1 MGKTSLTLAIIGMI
15 GFNNAIAH
23 DVWLEHKNSDYELVY
38 GHVGELETLEPEK
51 VRVIRGYSACGQEM
65 AISTTSSEE
74 SMQVKPASNPGMITV
89 DYDNGFW
96 SKIGP
101 SEWENRSKRHYPDY
115 FEASH
120 SLKFN
125 KNIMAWHDSFSN
137 PVGQRLE
144 ITPMESTVKASK
156 DNQIPLLV
164 LHQGEPLA
172 GAVVEV
178 HGFDDSF
185 KTNGQGYVSVPV
197 NKDNSL
203 QYIAA
208 YHRYKMPGHLDADE
222 ISLTANLVFHR
233 Q

>member
-1 MGKTSLTLAIIGMI
+1 MKKTGLTLAVIGMI

-23 DVWLEHKNSDYELVY
+23 DVWLEQKQGNYELVY

-51 VRVIRGYSACGQEM
+51 VRVIRGYSADGQEM
-65 AISTTSSEE
+65 KISTTSSKE
-74 SMQVKPASNPGMITV
+74 SMQVKPASNPGMITI

-96 SKIGP
+96 SKISP
-101 SEWENRSKRHYPDY
+101 SEWENRSKRHFPDY
-115 FEASH
+115 YEASH

-125 KNIMAWHDSFSN
+125 KNILAWHDSFSD

-156 DNQIPLLV
+156 DNRIALIV

-172 GAVVEV
+172 DAVVEV

-197 NKDNSL
+197 NKDSSL

-208 YHRYKMPGHLDADE
+208 YYRYKAPGHLDADE

-233 Q
+233 